1 MDISAAALNGYDN
14 TRAASQ
20 MESLKAAG
28 RYSEKEIT
36 EMKEACDNFEALFI
50 KIMLDSMKATVPE
63 RSLFGKNQGEEYF
76 EDMLYDEYAKSMSQ
90 TDSFGISD
98 AMYRQMTTQ
107 MKGGLYS

>member
-14 TRAASQ
+14 TKAASQ

-28 RYSEKEIT
+28 RYSERELGQ
-36 EMKEACDNFEALFI
+36 MKESCKDFEAIFI
-50 KIMLDSMKATVPE
+50 KMMLDSMKATVPE

-76 EDMLYDEYAKSMSQ
+76 EDMLYDEYAKSISR
-90 TDSFGISD
+90 TDTFGISD
-98 AMYRQMTTQ
+98 AMYRQMTAQ